1 MKNFLFV
8 FVSIL
13 LTSCGGKNW
22 DINSSQFNYKNL
34 TEFKTDYGMIEH
46 ELSVIQDQEFT
57 SYWYTVLF
65 QGMSEEQIKER
76 TEYHSSYYHAWQT
89 KEGSTF
95 KEFTIA
101 SKNEC
106 ELELH
111 YVVMD
116 DKGKIVSFFLV
127 AAKNTCVGDKYDVI
141 TLVNEDQSFTITTI
155 DAKWEY
161 LFPKKTSKGGRIN
174 TEGVLYFDEEVS
186 ITPVVCLWE
195 KLTIKETPSTKGKYL
210 TSVYQGEV
218 MTSLNEASVDDAS
231 KDKVEYI
238 KVRLSDGTEGWVQS
252 RFVAQKAGLGVLLD
266 ESYTYSRPGE
276 INKTDNFFNE
286 MDIVAVLEFSDDKK
300 WTKVKG
306 KPKHEKWFKEGWVPT
321 NKLSRYDADVK
332 VAGLAKAALK
342 EEKFENRYDQLKMIA
357 DNVEFQESNF
367 LNKVKELLSQSPD
380 NKNATRL
387 KLKWKYVAIDQYGST
402 FTFVDENEKEVSF
415 GYLELA
421 EVTVDLSPLEV
432 SGEAYDK
439 SPYYTR
445 YETEESIFGAYSIN
459 EDVVDKWYWVT
470 FESQKVQPEL
480 TDEYIDTHVII
491 KIEPVE

>member
-13 LTSCGGKNW
+13 LISCGGKNW

-57 SYWYTVLF
+57 SYWYSVLF
-65 QGMSEEQIKER
+65 QGVSEEQIKER
-76 TEYHSSYYHAWQT
+76 TKYYSSYYHAWQT
-89 KEGSTF
+89 KEGSVF

-106 ELELH
+106 ELEIH

-116 DKGKIVSFFLV
+116 AKGKIVSFQLV
-127 AAKNTCVGDKYDVI
+127 SSENTCVGSAYDVK
-141 TLVNEDQSFTITTI
+141 TVVNTDNSFITTVF
-155 DAKWEY
+155 DANNEY
-161 LFPKKTSKGGRIN
+161 LYPKRTSTICNIN
-174 TEGVLYFDEEVS
+174 SDGKIDCQAPDT
-186 ITPVVCLWE
+186 IIPVICLWE
-195 KLTIKETPSTKGKYL
+195 KLTIKETPEVKGKYL

-218 MTSLNEASVDDAS
+218 MTSLNEASADDAS

-238 KVRLSDGTEGWVQS
+238 NVRLSDGTEGWVQS
-252 RFVAQKAGLGVLLD
+252 RFVAQEAGLGVLLD
-266 ESYTYSRPGE
+266 KSYIHSRPGE

-300 WTKVKG
+300 WAKIKG
-306 KPKHEKWFKEGWVPT
+306 KPEHEKWFKEGWVSI

-332 VAGLAKAALK
+332 VAGLTKAALK
-342 EEKFENRYDQLKMIA
+342 EEKFENRYDRLKMIA
-357 DNVEFQESNF
+357 DNVEFQQSNF
-367 LNKVKELLSQSPD
+367 LKKVNQLMIESPD
-380 NKNATRL
+380 NRNNTVL
-387 KLKWKYVAIDQYGST
+387 KLKWKHVDIDQYGST
-402 FTFVDENEKEVSF
+402 FLFENEGGDEVSF
-415 GYLELA
+415 GYLETP
-421 EVTVDLSPLEV
+421 EMNEDPN
-432 SGEAYDK
+432 
-439 SPYYTR
+439 PYYTW
-445 YETEESIFGAYSIN
+445 YESEDSMFGRREIN
-459 EDVVDKWYWVT
+459 TDVVDKWYWVS

-480 TDEYIDTHVII
+480 SDEYIDADVII